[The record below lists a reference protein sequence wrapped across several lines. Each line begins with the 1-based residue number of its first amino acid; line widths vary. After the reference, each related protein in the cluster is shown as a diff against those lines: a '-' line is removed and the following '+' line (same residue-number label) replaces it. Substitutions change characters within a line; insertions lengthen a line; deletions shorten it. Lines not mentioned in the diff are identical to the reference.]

1 MDNSIKVQIYVFLSV
16 FYGGLII
23 GFIYDIYRAFRYYLK
38 PKKVATILED
48 FIFWIVVVII
58 TFYMLIK
65 SNFGEIRGYVFVGIF
80 LGVYIYLKVLSKLI
94 YPLLIKILK
103 VLYVFFNKIFH
114 VVLYPLS
121 LIKKL
126 LMPHINKVKK
136 VNSVSKE
143 TVKNMNKYINII
155 SKKK

>member
-1 MDNSIKVQIYVFLSV
+1 MENSIKVQLYVFLSV

-23 GFIYDIYRAFRYYLK
+23 GFIYDIYRIFRYYLK
-38 PKKVATILED
+38 PKKIATILGD
-48 FIFWIVVVII
+48 FIFWIVVVIV
-58 TFYMLIK
+58 TFYVLIK
-65 SNFGEIRGYVFVGIF
+65 SNFGEIRGYIFVGIL
-80 LGVYIYLKVLSKLI
+80 LGIYMYLKVLSELI
-94 YPLLIKILK
+94 YLLLIKILK

-114 VVLYPLS
+114 VVLYPLI

-126 LMPHINKVKK
+126 LMPHINKI
-136 VNSVSKE
+136 NTVSKE

>member
-1 MDNSIKVQIYVFLSV
+1 MENSIKVQLYVFLSV

-23 GFIYDIYRAFRYYLK
+23 GFIYDIYRIFRYYLK
-38 PKKVATILED
+38 PKKIATVLGD
-48 FIFWIVVVII
+48 FIFWIVVVIV

-65 SNFGEIRGYVFVGIF
+65 SNFGEIRGYVFVGIL
-80 LGVYIYLKVLSKLI
+80 LGVYLYLKILSNFV

-103 VLYVFFNKIFH
+103 ALYVFFNKIFY
-114 VVLYPLS
+114 VLLYPLN

-126 LMPHINKVKK
+126 LMPQIKKVKK
-136 VNSVSKE
+136 ANSFSKE
-143 TVKNMNKYINII
+143 TVKNMNRYINII